1 MSVAATVGGVPVH
14 VDEVDAREDRLR
26 GSRLASSLPRR
37 GTSEGRQ
44 LRRWLT
50 QLLVT
55 ERVVAAEAATRGLTA
70 DGAPSGDEPL
80 PDKTTRLEMGSIA
93 ASVLADPMARALFAS
108 VTAAVDV
115 TDAEVRDY
123 LERNPRARQHRR
135 DRRPPAWRGPA
146 PRVPAVARQAVRR
159 VGRACAGVRAP
170 RRPASARQHP

>member
-55 ERVVAAEAATRGLTA
+55 DPDVRVRISFDLDEVVDGELLDGTMRVTGRLPGGFKPYDSRMRLEFYDEA
-70 DGAPSGDEPL
+70 DGR
-80 PDKTTRLEMGSIA
+80 TRLEVRQWLPEQYVSPSEG
-93 ASVLADPMARALFAS
+93 VGARPS
-108 VTAAVDV
+108 PSWTPCS
-115 TDAEVRDY
+115 
-123 LERNPRARQHRR
+123 PRTQ
-135 DRRPPAWRGPA
+135 PANG
-146 PRVPAVARQAVRR
+146 
-159 VGRACAGVRAP
+159 
-170 RRPASARQHP
+170 